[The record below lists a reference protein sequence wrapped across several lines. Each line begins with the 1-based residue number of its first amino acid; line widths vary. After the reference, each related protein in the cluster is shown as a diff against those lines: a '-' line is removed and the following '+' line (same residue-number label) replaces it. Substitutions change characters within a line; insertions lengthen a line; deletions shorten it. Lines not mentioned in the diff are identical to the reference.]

1 MGSDHGLNSCWRRR
15 DLLGCM
21 REIQEVGLAEM
32 PNEEFKLKIYMS
44 VQLKQVE
51 SLYYP
56 VPS

>member
-1 MGSDHGLNSCWRRR
+1 M
-15 DLLGCM
+15 LGCM

-51 SLYYP
+51 FLYYP